1 MLGTAAGSGIHKEV
15 RGILPKGLND
25 PRTPVRLGEVGLNAQ
40 GAASI
45 HRKRPS
51 NQDQRSRGQRTHTHR
66 TETLLPARQNR
77 ARCQGTNRG
86 SRPGDGR
93 IILLNPPAGGKNS
106 KRHCATS
113 WSSCLDAAIRTI
125 KRTTPIPQIRSM
137 Q

>member
-45 HRKRPS
+45 HRKRPR

-66 TETLLPARQNR
+66 TETLLPEAESGALPRYEPWFETGR
-77 ARCQGTNRG
+77 RTNH
-86 SRPGDGR
+86 STQ
-93 IILLNPPAGGKNS
+93 PPCGWAEFKTAL
-106 KRHCATS
+106 CYY
-113 WSSCLDAAIRTI
+113 LE
-125 KRTTPIPQIRSM
+125 
-137 Q
+137 